1 MSGQYIPH
9 LFLPSLDPR
18 DFSVFPCLFHPC
30 PYCSSRSVLFFTS
43 LATYTLSFI
52 CSSTS
57 PAYFFSRGSQT
68 ALKIM
73 ENITK
78 TSVLLSL
85 THTHTYT
92 HKKYKMKNQSAAAA
106 LEESK
111 DHSPSLRIIL
121 RKHLTRKNGR
131 LQGTFEGLGCGC
143 TDDLLAP
150 VRPLICSPDEVGIIV
165 TASLCSS
172 SIRLSPVV

>member
-92 HKKYKMKNQSAAAA
+92 HKKASTKWRTRALPLHWRKVRTTVLVSVSSLGNISLGKTEGSKVLLKVWAVVALMTSLHLSA
-106 LEESK
+106 
-111 DHSPSLRIIL
+111 HSFVPQMR
-121 RKHLTRKNGR
+121 
-131 LQGTFEGLGCGC
+131 
-143 TDDLLAP
+143 
-150 VRPLICSPDEVGIIV
+150 
-165 TASLCSS
+165 
-172 SIRLSPVV
+172 

>member
-30 PYCSSRSVLFFTS
+30 PYCSSRSVLFSSS
-43 LATYTLSFI
+43 LATHTLSFI
-52 CSSTS
+52 CSSTG

-92 HKKYKMKNQSAAAA
+92 HKKASTKWRTRALPLRWRKVRTTVLVSVSSLGNISLGKTEGSKVLLKVWAVVALMTSLHLSA
-106 LEESK
+106 
-111 DHSPSLRIIL
+111 HSFVPQMR
-121 RKHLTRKNGR
+121 
-131 LQGTFEGLGCGC
+131 
-143 TDDLLAP
+143 
-150 VRPLICSPDEVGIIV
+150 
-165 TASLCSS
+165 
-172 SIRLSPVV
+172 

>member
-1 MSGQYIPH
+1 MAGQYIPH

-30 PYCSSRSVLFFTS
+30 PYCSSRSVLFFSS

-85 THTHTYT
+85 SHTHTYT
-92 HKKYKMKNQSAAAA
+92 HKKASTKCRTRA
-106 LEESK
+106 LPLRWRKVRTTVLVSVSSLGNISLGKTEGSK
-111 DHSPSLRIIL
+111 VLLKVWAVVALMTSLHLPAHSFVPQMR
-121 RKHLTRKNGR
+121 
-131 LQGTFEGLGCGC
+131 
-143 TDDLLAP
+143 
-150 VRPLICSPDEVGIIV
+150 
-165 TASLCSS
+165 
-172 SIRLSPVV
+172 